1 MEREDLKVGR
11 NKKSFRDIYLQA
23 EKYRQG
29 LSVEMDKDTFAAS
42 ENDTVSKIYRAKDAD
57 ISFEGIKLI
66 HAAR

>member
-1 MEREDLKVGR
+1 MEREDLKAGR
-11 NKKSFRDIYLQA
+11 NKKSFCDIYLQA

-42 ENDTVSKIYRAKDAD
+42 ENDTLSKIYRAKGAD
-57 ISFEGIKLI
+57 ISFEGIKQI

>member
-1 MEREDLKVGR
+1 MEREDLKAGR
-11 NKKSFRDIYLQA
+11 NKKLFRDIYLQA

-29 LSVEMDKDTFAAS
+29 VSVEIDKVTFAAS
-42 ENDTVSKIYRAKDAD
+42 ENDTVSKIYRAKGAD

>member
-11 NKKSFRDIYLQA
+11 NMKSCRDIYLQA

-29 LSVEMDKDTFAAS
+29 LSVEIDKDTFAAS
-42 ENDTVSKIYRAKDAD
+42 ENDTVSKIYRAKGAD